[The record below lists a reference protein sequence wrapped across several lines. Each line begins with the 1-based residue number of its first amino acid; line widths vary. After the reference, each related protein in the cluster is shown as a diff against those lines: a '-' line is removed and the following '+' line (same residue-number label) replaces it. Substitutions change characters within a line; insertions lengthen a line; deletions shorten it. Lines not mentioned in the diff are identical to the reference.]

1 MKRVVFYGLVA
12 IVALAILLFM
22 LSYTVRFTESA
33 VITTFG
39 SAGANAVVDEPGL
52 KFKMPYP
59 IQSVTTYDTRLR
71 VLRTRSETQQ
81 TADDRQIVIE
91 AFCFWRVSDSLA
103 FFKAYSNAGDRPQ
116 DHYDKAEDILTD
128 ALRSAVSES
137 SNYRLQELFTRDPSQ
152 SKLAELEARILQAMT
167 SSTAIDTDVD
177 RAGGEQGIA
186 ATGIEVTTVGISRVV
201 LPEATTQQ
209 VINRMKA
216 GRERLAEEIR
226 TEGESRAT
234 AIEAAADRDASL
246 IESFALARAASIR
259 AEGIRE
265 SARFLAIQNESPE
278 LAMFLETMEFMK
290 RDIGKKATLIQSVT
304 DFGFQPFSSTFLDD
318 LDANG
323 VPRMRLPGSL
333 ASEPATT
340 EARP

>member
-1 MKRVVFYGLVA
+1 VKRVVFYALVA
-12 IVALAILLFM
+12 VVALAILLFM

-39 SAGANAVVDEPGL
+39 SAGENAVVDDPGL

-59 IQSVTTYDTRLR
+59 VQSVTTYDTRLR

-91 AFCFWRVSDSLA
+91 TFCFWRVSDALA

-137 SNYRLQELFTRDPSQ
+137 SNYRLQELFTRDPSE
-152 SKLAELEARILQAMT
+152 SKLAELEARILEALN
-167 SSTAIDTDVD
+167 SSTAAEEDE
-177 RAGGEQGIA
+177 GGEQGIQ

-246 IESFALARAASIR
+246 IESFALARAAAIR
-259 AEGIRE
+259 SEGIRE

-278 LAMFLETMEFMK
+278 LAMFLETLEFMK
-290 RDIGKKATLIQSVT
+290 RDIGKKATLIQSVS
-304 DFGFQPFSSTFLDD
+304 DFGFQPFSSTFLSD
-318 LDANG
+318 LDENG
-323 VPRMRLPGSL
+323 VPRLRAPGSL
-333 ASEPATT
+333 MTDSEAGP
-340 EARP
+340 